1 MLARCLSV
9 FLFLATPLVAQVQ
22 TTVGAFQDSAFVA
35 QYTSEFDRLT
45 VLVSDGQGYVPR
57 VEEGELRATVFKAP
71 EGKSIVEVV
80 RNFEIA
86 LEDAGFTFLFNRP
99 LLRKRFDTPE
109 GSALRYWVTELR
121 DAHATR
127 GYSSESGRTGKI
139 ELDNIYIFPDHY
151 LSAEREKD
159 GVLTVFA
166 LTYNGDRGLYL
177 MEEVTRAVMSEDG
190 VAISEGQMT
199 SEMDADG
206 KAILYGVQF
215 DVGSAVL
222 RPSSDTSLDEI
233 ANVLRDCPG
242 RFYIVGHTSDT
253 GGFEINMRLSEAR
266 AQAII
271 DALGARYGIDTSRLQ
286 AAGVGPVAPLASN
299 QNEAGRQLNR
309 RVEVVERLEE

>member
-1 MLARCLSV
+1 
-9 FLFLATPLVAQVQ
+9 
-22 TTVGAFQDSAFVA
+22 
-35 QYTSEFDRLT
+35 
-45 VLVSDGQGYVPR
+45 
-57 VEEGELRATVFKAP
+57 
-71 EGKSIVEVV
+71 
-80 RNFEIA
+80 
-86 LEDAGFTFLFNRP
+86 
-99 LLRKRFDTPE
+99 
-109 GSALRYWVTELR
+109 
-121 DAHATR
+121 
-127 GYSSESGRTGKI
+127 
-139 ELDNIYIFPDHY
+139 
-151 LSAEREKD
+151 
-159 GVLTVFA
+159 
-166 LTYNGDRGLYL
+166 
-177 MEEVTRAVMSEDG
+177 
-190 VAISEGQMT
+190 MT

-222 RPSSDTSLDEI
+222 RPSSDTSLDVI
-233 ANVLRDCPG
+233 ANVLRDRPG